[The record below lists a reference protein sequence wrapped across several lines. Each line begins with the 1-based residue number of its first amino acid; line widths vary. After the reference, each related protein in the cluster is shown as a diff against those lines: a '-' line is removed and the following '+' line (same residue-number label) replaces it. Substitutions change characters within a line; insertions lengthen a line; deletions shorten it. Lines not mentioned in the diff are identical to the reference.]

1 MHLHAVKSPCRE
13 MIREMRACVSRHK
26 LKTSSF
32 NKQLVDCARRG
43 RGWKRV
49 ARAHSWRKIFLPD
62 FQPREPPGHRTHTG
76 VRMTMEMKE
85 WDSDVTDSE
94 DSVINGVTHG
104 NNDSVDRKLGMLGS
118 LRASLRSKSP
128 LTKLTQ
134 RSKVKSASDLPSVDN
149 NPNNSTH
156 TLPPPSPSL
165 SVGPPLRGL
174 SGFFQKKD
182 GTSGG
187 SPLRS
192 PQSHTRAQS
201 ESSVALGDLLMKK
214 GASLRRSLRLGS
226 KRHAPERSANQEP
239 LHCVVEA
246 SQSEQST
253 SRSEVTETV
262 EVRESYVL
270 PEIPPLPLSVMQI
283 NKLIE
288 LEVLEEAHLNLLSLR
303 REFHQQQEEAG
314 PDASPVELAHL
325 EKDLHLLYGALRTK
339 MAAIV
344 RQSSALPARNK
355 ELLVQVARVVQEE
368 ERREGGAGGL
378 GGWRD
383 FWRDAVRDGVRDVLQ
398 AVHLDTP
405 ERNTSW
411 LAVHLGLLGKAI
423 VENLERVKAE
433 LQASYP
439 PSFRVFDHYVDAC
452 HQVTTEHLQRLM
464 GRVRELKDYYA
475 LLDFMTHRYHSER
488 IMGSFSLRPEVKEEQ
503 RELRIPEEFHQ
514 DIKKQYC
521 RQLQVELRGSL
532 EKVLQLER
540 EEMWEEQL
548 QPRVEE
554 GLFESHIHMDIWTSV
569 QSPVVNARRIDADLE
584 QRVLHTCLSE
594 LQLFPRRLEE
604 EFMRWSGSLL
614 DERLWGDYTITYIN
628 SFSSLR
634 EHMESYKDSSPDQVT
649 QLSIELEG
657 VELRLRHALLQH
669 YMNQTKPLLR
679 RMMTRKWLSTD
690 DDFNQLLKRTQDLRE
705 QCTHMG
711 PNHTQAFASAVHL
724 YVVKE
729 YITPLMKNNYSCR
742 NRKNQRAA
750 TKLRNQ
756 WSQLR
761 ELFHEMR
768 STADWLHP
776 LGDHLSDIIGQ
787 KDKSDIKTHLPALVE
802 DYPDISKRHVAAV
815 LFFRGLTHGRER
827 QLILQRVA
835 ELKQEGRNAGNA
847 GNTEAHQRSLFS
859 HIPAAATTD
868 CLAHTPLSC
877 FTSLLPHT

>member
-1 MHLHAVKSPCRE
+1 
-13 MIREMRACVSRHK
+13 
-26 LKTSSF
+26 
-32 NKQLVDCARRG
+32 
-43 RGWKRV
+43 
-49 ARAHSWRKIFLPD
+49 
-62 FQPREPPGHRTHTG
+62 
-76 VRMTMEMKE
+76 MEMKE

-134 RSKVKSASDLPSVDN
+134 RSK
-149 NPNNSTH
+149 
-156 TLPPPSPSL
+156 
-165 SVGPPLRGL
+165 
-174 SGFFQKKD
+174 KKD

-344 RQSSALPARNK
+344 RQSSVLPARNK

-368 ERREGGAGGL
+368 ERRGGGGW
-378 GGWRD
+378 GWRD

-554 GLFESHIHMDIWTSV
+554 GLFESHIHMDIWTSDRDRAKAQSV

-835 ELKQEGRNAGNA
+835 ELKQEGQNAGNA

>member
-1 MHLHAVKSPCRE
+1 
-13 MIREMRACVSRHK
+13 MI
-26 LKTSSF
+26 
-32 NKQLVDCARRG
+32 
-43 RGWKRV
+43 
-49 ARAHSWRKIFLPD
+49 
-62 FQPREPPGHRTHTG
+62 
-76 VRMTMEMKE
+76 KE
-85 WDSDVTDSE
+85 WDSEGNVADWDGSVT
-94 DSVINGVTHG
+94 NGVTHG
-104 NNDSVDRKLGMLGS
+104 NSGGVTHGNSGGVDRKLGMLGS
-118 LRASLRSKSP
+118 LRASMRRKSP

-149 NPNNSTH
+149 NPNNSTNTH
-156 TLPPPSPSL
+156 THTPPPSPSL
-165 SVGPPLRGL
+165 SLGSPLSGL

-187 SPLRS
+187 SPLKT
-192 PQSHTRAQS
+192 PQSHARAQS
-201 ESSVALGDLLMKK
+201 ESSVALGDLLLKK

-226 KRHAPERSANQEP
+226 KRPAPERPANQEP

-246 SQSEQST
+246 SQSEQSAG
-253 SRSEVTETV
+253 RSEVAEKE

-303 REFHQQQEEAG
+303 REFLHQQEALG
-314 PDASPVELAHL
+314 AEASPVELAHL
-325 EKDLHLLYGALRTK
+325 EKDLSLLYGALRAK
-339 MAAIV
+339 MADIV
-344 RQSSALPARNK
+344 RQSSVMPARNK

-368 ERREGGAGGL
+368 ERRAGEAGGL
-378 GGWRD
+378 GGWREA
-383 FWRDAVRDGVRDVLQ
+383 WREAVRDGVRDVLR

-405 ERNTSW
+405 DHNTSW
-411 LAVHLGLLGKAI
+411 LAVHLGLLGKAL

-433 LQASYP
+433 LQGSYP
-439 PSFRVFDHYVDAC
+439 PSFRVFHHYVDAC
-452 HQVTTEHLQRLM
+452 HDVTAEHLQRLM
-464 GRVRELKDYYA
+464 GKVTELKDYFA

-532 EKVLQLER
+532 EKILQLER

-548 QPRVEE
+548 QPRIEE
-554 GLFESHIHMDIWTSV
+554 ELFESHIHMDIWMSV

-584 QRVLHTCLSE
+584 QRVLNTCLSE

-604 EFMRWSGSLL
+604 EFMRWSGALL

-634 EHMESYKDSSPDQVT
+634 EHMESYKDSSPDHVT
-649 QLSIELEG
+649 RLSVELEG
-657 VELRLRHALLQH
+657 AELRLRHALLQH

-690 DDFNQLLKRTQDLRE
+690 EDFNQLLKRTQDLRE
-705 QCTHMG
+705 QCTHMD
-711 PNHTQAFASAVHL
+711 PKHTQAFASEVHL

-729 YITPLMKNNYSCR
+729 YISPLMKNSYSCK
-742 NRKNQRAA
+742 NRKHQRAA
-750 TKLRNQ
+750 TKLSSQ
-756 WSQLR
+756 WGQLR
-761 ELFHEMR
+761 DLFQEMR

-776 LGDHLSDIIGQ
+776 VGDHLSNIIGQ
-787 KDKSDIKTHLPALVE
+787 KNKSDIKTHLPALVE

-815 LFFRGLTHGRER
+815 LLFRGVSRGRER

-835 ELKQEGRNAGNA
+835 ELKQDVRSAGNA
-847 GNTEAHQRSLFS
+847 ETHERVLFS
-859 HIPAAATTD
+859 GIPAAAHTH
-868 CLAHTPLSC
+868 CLTHTPLSC
-877 FTSLLPHT
+877 ITRLLPDT